1 MKGETT
7 MNRKFLYIMLLAI
20 AGVGLLAGFTLTKP
34 ISEPATMFFL
44 GTGLIGIAGI
54 FKKEND

>member
-1 MKGETT
+1 
-7 MNRKFLYIMLLAI
+7 MNRKFLYIILLVI
-20 AGVGLLAGFTLTKP
+20 AGFGLLAGFTLTKP

-54 FKKEND
+54 IKKEKD